1 MVEWSFVVCFVGAS
15 VPKGRSRVSLC
26 VGGWFL
32 SFLCY
37 MGTCPFFRLLNIMM
51 HSSPVFS
58 RKKRIRNV
66 EFGDSK

>member
-1 MVEWSFVVCFVGAS
+1 MVEWSFVVCFVGTS

-32 SFLCY
+32 SFFVLY
-37 MGTCPFFRLLNIMM
+37 GHLSLFRLLNIMM
-51 HSSPVFS
+51 HSSLVFS